1 MTDTR
6 TLELPQLGE
15 ILDRSPVPPE
25 RSALPHDLHHE
36 PEPTTLAIPVVGGGE
51 AVVLDEAPSATRT
64 TASLTLTPR
73 RAALALTALA
83 AGAFVTGAN
92 EASVVALSPA
102 IAAGLGVPVAQV
114 GLLATA
120 FALTVVLAA
129 IPLTAV
135 TGRLSRRLTLGTT
148 LAVWTTGVVVAATAG
163 SFAQLATG
171 RVISAAAHALFWAIV
186 APTAA
191 SLFAPHLRGRSVT
204 RIMLGAAAA
213 GVVGTPVLTVAGDR
227 LGWQAPYWG
236 LAVLG
241 AVLAVAFAL
250 LLPGPAPRDDDE
262 DPADRP
268 APVRGDLPS
277 RPDFLRVLAVTL
289 TASVA
294 MTTTWTYVVPFV
306 TEVSGIPSATV
317 PVMLA
322 LGGTVAVGA
331 TLAVGPFLARH
342 AVPTVAVGL
351 ALLSGAWTMLALGQ
365 GWSGLMAQVLQ
376 AAGWAVLLS
385 ALLNWAM
392 RHTPWPT
399 DMGASIY
406 TVTMN
411 SGAALGPVVGSVL
424 AARWGL
430 WLLPLASLVLTLGAA
445 AITATADRT
454 MLRRLSVPSQLRRA
468 LAARQAVRDRRLEW
482 QRRTA
487 VRAHRPVAAAFA
499 AGQAAAR
506 ATERGTV
513 RAASAVSDRA
523 GRALRG
529 HVADLDTHLG

>member
-6 TLELPQLGE
+6 TLELPALGE
-15 ILDRSPVPPE
+15 ILDRAPSPRP
-25 RSALPHDLHHE
+25 ALPHDLHHE

-51 AVVLDEAPSATRT
+51 AVVLDEPPAGTRT

-73 RAALALTALA
+73 RAGLALTALA

-102 IAAGLGVPVAQV
+102 IASGLGIPVAQV

-120 FALTVVLAA
+120 FALTVVLAS
-129 IPLTAV
+129 IPLTAA
-135 TGRLSRRLTLGTT
+135 TGRLSRRVALGGT
-148 LAVWTTGVVVAATAG
+148 LAVWTAGVVIAASAS
-163 SFAQLATG
+163 SFAQLAAG
-171 RVISAAAHALFWAIV
+171 RVVSAAAHALFWAVV

-213 GVVGTPVLTVAGDR
+213 GVVGTPVLSVAGER

-236 LAVLG
+236 LAALG
-241 AVLAVAFAL
+241 AALTVAFTA
-250 LLPGPAPRDDDE
+250 LLPGAAARDEDDD
-262 DPADRP
+262 PAERP
-268 APVRGDLPS
+268 APLRGDLPS

-289 TASVA
+289 IASVA
-294 MTTTWTYVVPFV
+294 MATTWTYVVPFV
-306 TEVSGIPSATV
+306 TGVSGIPQSTV

-331 TLAVGPFLARH
+331 TLAVGPFLARRT
-342 AVPTVAVGL
+342 VPTVAVGL
-351 ALLSGAWTMLALGQ
+351 VILSGAWTMLGAGQ
-365 GWSGLMAQVLQ
+365 GWSALAAQVLQ

-399 DMGASIY
+399 DLGASIY
-406 TVTMN
+406 MVTMN
-411 SGAALGPVVGSVL
+411 SGAALGPIIGSVL

-430 WLLPLASLVLTLGAA
+430 WLLPLVSLALTLAA
-445 AITATADRT
+445 AAVTATADRT
-454 MLRRLSVPSQLRRA
+454 MLRRLSVPSGLRRA
-468 LAARQAVRDRRLEW
+468 LAARQTMRERRLEW
-482 QRRTA
+482 QRRTGA
-487 VRAHRPVAAAFA
+487 RAHRPVAAAFA

-529 HVADLDTHLG
+529 HVADLDDHLG